1 MFHRNEIY
9 IRRMKYEE
17 AELELKKEI
26 DRLYMEDVSSVRIVH
41 GKGKGVLK
49 KMVQDYLLE
58 QPFVD
63 IIHDGSF
70 FEGGAGVTIVKFKNC

>member
-58 QPFVD
+58 
-63 IIHDGSF
+63 
-70 FEGGAGVTIVKFKNC
+70 